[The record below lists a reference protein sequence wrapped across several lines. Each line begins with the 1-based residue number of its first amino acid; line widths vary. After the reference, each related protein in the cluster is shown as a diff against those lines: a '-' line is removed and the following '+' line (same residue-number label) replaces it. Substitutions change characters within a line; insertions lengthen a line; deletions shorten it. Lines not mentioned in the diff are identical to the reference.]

1 MKNLSLQHISR
12 WIQVYG
18 LCVLL
23 AGGVLGSSPETA
35 AAGMSE
41 PDKPDY
47 PSAKVL
53 LLGVGDSLTQG
64 TMDAF
69 NTKMHTKK
77 AFLHLVSKRLR
88 RAGMPIKFVQ
98 PFLDRQGLR
107 LKPSA
112 VPTNLGVD
120 GEDIF
125 SLVGLEY
132 GKRAGTSENFLSEE
146 YVCDQPS
153 PQMFS
158 DMHDQVLYP
167 INLQA
172 GKAVTQMDALIW
184 HLNHRAGRAVVCFWV
199 GNNDSGLAALGL
211 GGKNPEFLP
220 IPYSHL
226 KHKLKPSLQVLLEYG
241 KNRGDLAFGPFSPQ
255 SIARNLTDRKDFIT
269 QYNEILLR
277 LNSEADLGTCDIFV
291 CTFPYYCDIGYLF
304 DRQDLSYYLDTP
316 QYRVPQINGKVSLLT
331 FICLY
336 ALLMD
341 GETQVVDQILLGE
354 DDLVLST
361 SGSKEYKAI
370 KSRIRAFNRCVKSLP
385 GVHVISTGEKLNL
398 LFKKGLDVDGITL
411 ARNWGRGGAFSMD
424 GVHPGHTVHAHIANL
439 VLDRMNTEWGESAA
453 LYDLPS
459 ILKKDPYVDHDGDG
473 WVKGPSIEGY
483 GRTRILYL
491 FKDTDGDKGTDPLGQ
506 AVIDGM
512 RSEDIWNLISDALL
526 EEIVDIPAIQAEAVR
541 LGYWP
546 LPKRR

>member
-1 MKNLSLQHISR
+1 MKAVFFQHKLG
-12 WIQVYG
+12 WIRVFC
-18 LCVLL
+18 LCLVL
-23 AGGVLGSSPETA
+23 AGGITGLSPEPA
-35 AAGMSE
+35 AAGSSDPDE
-41 PDKPDY
+41 PG
-47 PSAKVL
+47 SQAAKIL
-53 LLGVGDSLTQG
+53 LLGVGDSMTQG

-69 NTKMHTKK
+69 NTKKHTRK
-77 AFLHLVSKRLR
+77 AFLHLVSQRLR
-88 RAGMPIKFVQ
+88 RTGMPIKFVQ
-98 PFLDRQGLR
+98 PFLDGQGFR
-107 LKPSA
+107 LKPKA

-146 YVCDQPS
+146 YYCDQPS
-153 PQMFS
+153 PQLFS

-167 INLQA
+167 INLRAEQ
-172 GKAVTQMDALIW
+172 AVTQLDALIW
-184 HLNHRAGRAVVCFWV
+184 HLNHRAGPAAVCFWV

-255 SIARNLTDRKDFIT
+255 NITRNLTDRSDFIT
-269 QYNEILLR
+269 QYNEVLLR
-277 LNSEADLGTCDIFV
+277 LNSEADLAACDIFV
-291 CTFPYYCDIGYLF
+291 CTFPYYCDVGYLF
-304 DRQDLSYYLDTP
+304 DRQDLQYYLDTP
-316 QYRVPQINGKVSLLT
+316 QYRVPEINGRVSLLT

-336 ALLMD
+336 ALQMD

-361 SGSKEYKAI
+361 SAVKEYKAI

-385 GVHVISTGEKLNL
+385 GVHVISTGEKLNT
-398 LFKKGLDVDGITL
+398 LFKKGLEVDGTTL
-411 ARNWGRGGAFSMD
+411 TRSWGRGGAFTMD

-439 VLDRMNTEWGESAA
+439 VLDRMNTIWGENAS
-453 LYDLPS
+453 LYILPP
-459 ILKKDPYVDHDGDG
+459 ILAKDPYVDHDGDG

-491 FKDTDGDKGTDPLGQ
+491 FKDADGDKGTDPLGQ

-512 RSEDIWNLISDALL
+512 GSEDIWNLISDALL

>member
-1 MKNLSLQHISR
+1 MKIPVNRLTILLIT
-12 WIQVYG
+12 VFG
-18 LCVLL
+18 LCTVL
-23 AGGVLGSSPETA
+23 AGG
-35 AAGMSE
+35 AAGFSRASDASVAPGPE
-41 PDKPDY
+41 EWGHL
-47 PSAKVL
+47 SAKVL
-53 LLGVGDSLTQG
+53 LLGVGDSMTQG

-69 NTKMHTKK
+69 NTKIHTKK
-77 AFLHLVSKRLR
+77 AFLHLVSRRLR
-88 RAGMPIKFVQ
+88 RAGMPVKFVQ

-132 GKRAGTSENFLSEE
+132 GKRAGTAENFLSEE

-167 INLQA
+167 INLRA
-172 GKAVTQMDALIW
+172 GKAVTQLDALIW

-220 IPYSHL
+220 IPYSHI
-226 KHKLKPSLQVLLEYG
+226 KAKLKPSLQVLLEYG
-241 KNRGDLAFGPFSPQ
+241 KNRGDLAFGPFSPLNV
-255 SIARNLTDRKDFIT
+255 ARNLTERVDFIT
-269 QYNEILLR
+269 QYNSILLR
-277 LNSEADLGTCDIFV
+277 LNSEADLAACDIFV

-304 DRQDLSYYLDTP
+304 DRQDLQYYLDTP
-316 QYRVPQINGKVSLLT
+316 QYRVPQIDGRISLLT

-336 ALLMD
+336 ALQRD
-341 GETQVVDQILLGE
+341 GETQVVDRILLNE
-354 DDLVLST
+354 DDLMLST
-361 SGSKEYKAI
+361 SGVKEYKAI
-370 KSRIRAFNRCVKSLP
+370 KSRIRAFNRCVQSLP
-385 GVHVISTGEKLNL
+385 GVHVISAGEKLNA
-398 LFKKGLDVDGITL
+398 LFQKGLDVDGTTL
-411 ARNWGRGGAFSMD
+411 TRSWGRGGAFCMD

-439 VLDRMNTEWGESAA
+439 VLGRMNDVLDVDAT
-453 LYDLPS
+453 LYHLPS
-459 ILKKDPYVDHDGDG
+459 ILKNDPYVDHDGDG
-473 WVKGPSIEGY
+473 WVKGPPIEGA

-491 FKDTDGDKGTDPLGQ
+491 FKDADGDRGTDPQGL
-506 AVIDGM
+506 AVIDSM
-512 RSEDIWNLISDALL
+512 SSQDIWNLISDALL
-526 EEIVDIPAIQAEAVR
+526 EEIIDIPAIQAEAVR

-546 LPKRR
+546 LFKRR